1 MTFTTN
7 DLRFAPDRTWRIAIL
22 EDDTQLR
29 EGILVPGLRYF
40 GFDVTGVASA
50 AELYRAML
58 ARHMDMV
65 VLDVGL
71 PGEDGISVL
80 AHLRE
85 LSNLGVVVITADSHA
100 SGHISALTHGADA
113 FLAKPVDVEILAATL
128 HSLGRRMAI
137 EARDIQAAAHSGKW
151 QLDTDDWCLSTPAG
165 KAVPLTAPE
174 RCILRIVMTDRDRPV
189 AREDLIDALRREV
202 HDFEPKR
209 IEMMI
214 HRLRRKA
221 QAASGTVFP
230 LVTLRGHGYLFQE
243 PLDG

>member
-1 MTFTTN
+1 MTSTTY
-7 DLRFAPDRTWRIAIL
+7 DTRFAPDRAWRIAIL

-40 GFDVTGVASA
+40 GFEVTGVATA

-58 ARHMDMV
+58 AKDMDMV

-80 AHLRE
+80 ANLRE
-85 LSNLGVVVITADSHA
+85 LSNLGVVMITADGNA
-100 SGHISALTHGADA
+100 SGHVAALAHGADA

-137 EARDIQAAAHSGKW
+137 EERDLQAAAHSGRW
-151 QLDTDDWCLSTPAG
+151 QLDTEDWCLSTPAG

-174 RCILRIVMTDRDRPV
+174 RCILRILMASRDRPV
-189 AREDLIDALRREV
+189 SRDELIDALRRDV

-221 QAASGTVFP
+221 QAASGVQFP
-230 LVTLRGHGYLFQE
+230 LLTLRGHGYLFQE
-243 PLDG
+243 LVDH